1 MFALF
6 YLTHI
11 MWWMYSIDWLLHVK
25 VFVYLCVNL
34 VSLYSLSLKKGDEKP
49 NKDFKKT
56 RTKEDVDKVF
66 TEFIGDDE
74 QIRVSF
80 L

>member
-1 MFALF
+1 M
-6 YLTHI
+6 
-11 MWWMYSIDWLLHVK
+11 
-25 VFVYLCVNL
+25 
-34 VSLYSLSLKKGDEKP
+34 KKGDEKP